1 MIKSTYKIWIIFFI
15 LINLTLLFWSLE
27 FFNYFENKNTKKE
40 NINIIKPKQE
50 FKKSPPPKDESFPN
64 EKSKV
69 WSAFEN
75 NKNIE
80 NKDIKEVIKED
91 KFLENK
97 IDNATEVKN
106 NLLKKE
112 KPKSGKDTS
121 AQEEIV
127 NNKASL
133 KESENKSIN
142 VNATKKPEVKNN
154 NSENLIFYVQIASL
168 SKKDLVK
175 KEWERLKSKYPKNM
189 KNLVYISQEANL
201 KGDRTFYRLLV
212 GTFKSKNMAKNFCDK
227 LNFKINCIIKK
238 KDE

>member
-75 NKNIE
+75 DKNIE
-80 NKDIKEVIKED
+80 DKDIKEVIKED

-97 IDNATEVKN
+97 IDNAKEVKN

-112 KPKSGKDTS
+112 KPKSGEDTT
-121 AQEEIV
+121 AQEETI

-142 VNATKKPEVKNN
+142 LNAIKKPEVKNN
-154 NSENLIFYVQIASL
+154 NSEDLIFYVQIASL
-168 SKKDLVK
+168 SKKDLVQT
-175 KEWERLKSKYPKNM
+175 EWTRLKKKYTEDM
-189 KNLVYISQEANL
+189 ENLIYISQEVNF
-201 KGDRTFYRLLV
+201 KDNRTFYRLLV
-212 GTFKSKNMAKNFCDK
+212 GKFKNKNIAKIFCEK
-227 LNFKINCIIKK
+227 LNIKKDCIIKSIY
-238 KDE
+238 E